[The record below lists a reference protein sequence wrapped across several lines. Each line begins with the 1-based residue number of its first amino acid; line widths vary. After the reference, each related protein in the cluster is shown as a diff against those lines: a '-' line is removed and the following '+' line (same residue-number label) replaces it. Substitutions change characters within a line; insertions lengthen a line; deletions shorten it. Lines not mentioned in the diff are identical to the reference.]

1 MMRRAHRE
9 KLRLCDAL
17 EKLADALPNVD
28 RLQCL
33 GVANTIVPLLREIHR
48 YEETV
53 VFPAYEAALT
63 LAESKLASTNRLRAE
78 HLEDECYA
86 DELTEALL
94 AIGHGDRIENAEAV
108 GFMLRGFFESVR
120 RHIAFEREHI
130 LPRIGLGGF

>member
-1 MMRRAHRE
+1 MRRAHRE
-9 KLRLCDAL
+9 KLRLCDTL
-17 EKLADALPNVD
+17 EQLADALPHVD

-33 GVANTIVPLLREIHR
+33 GVANSIVPLLRAIHR

-63 LAESKLASTNRLRAE
+63 LAESNLASISRLRAE
-78 HLEDECYA
+78 HIEDECYA

-94 AIGHGDRIENAEAV
+94 TIGHGDRIENAEAV
-108 GFMLRGFFESVR
+108 GFMLRGFFESMR

-130 LPRIGLGGF
+130 LPRIGLSDS

>member
-1 MMRRAHRE
+1 
-9 KLRLCDAL
+9 
-17 EKLADALPNVD
+17 NVD